1 MGGVKPRRLAGGA
14 NDGAQR
20 VALSSGAKRRWRE
33 APSGGVPRGTL
44 SGVALSE
51 GR

>member
-20 VALSSGAKRRWRE
+20 VALSSGAKRWRSAGDPE
-33 APSGGVPRGTL
+33 RGGAQRRSLTMAL
-44 SGVALSE
+44 SG
-51 GR
+51 